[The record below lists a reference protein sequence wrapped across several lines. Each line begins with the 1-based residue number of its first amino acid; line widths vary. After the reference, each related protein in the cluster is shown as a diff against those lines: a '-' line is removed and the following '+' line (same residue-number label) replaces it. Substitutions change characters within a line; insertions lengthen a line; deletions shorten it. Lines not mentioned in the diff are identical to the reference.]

1 MNIKKEIKL
10 ADLERLKT
18 RKKDL
23 LEGIKKLQGT
33 LRIIEIRIKA
43 KKKERII

>member
-10 ADLERLKT
+10 ADLERLKI

-23 LEGIKKLQGT
+23 LENIKKLQGT

-43 KKKERII
+43 KEKELL